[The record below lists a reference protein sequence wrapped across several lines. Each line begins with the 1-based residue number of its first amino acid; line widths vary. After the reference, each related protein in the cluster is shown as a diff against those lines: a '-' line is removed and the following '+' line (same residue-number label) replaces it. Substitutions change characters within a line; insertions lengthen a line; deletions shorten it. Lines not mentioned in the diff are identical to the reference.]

1 MIKGNQVKTKVNINE
16 ISSDM
21 LKKYLKDKK
30 IKMEDI
36 KNESVEMTESELIK
50 YGVYEECN
58 EVKGK

>member
-1 MIKGNQVKTKVNINE
+1 MKTKVNVNE

-30 IKMEDI
+30 MKMEDI

>member
-1 MIKGNQVKTKVNINE
+1 MIKGNQVKTKVNVNE

-30 IKMEDI
+30 MKMEDI

-50 YGVYEECN
+50 YG
-58 EVKGK
+58 GGR